1 VIKLLLKNF
10 KERVIYCL
18 IIFSTLVTVGILL
31 WIFVFIVKNG
41 IMHLNLKFLLSNYSG
56 DETGIFPMIINTL
69 IVIVSTIIIAVPI
82 GVSTAI
88 YLTEYGENGRIIL
101 VVRFAVELLAGI
113 PSIIYGL
120 FGMVLFVTILNFNW
134 SILSGTLTLSIMIL
148 PVIIRT
154 TEEALISVP
163 KEYREGSLSLGVSKI
178 RTIIKVVIPSAKA
191 GILTGIILAMGRV
204 SGETA
209 AVYLTVGMVPRIA
222 KGFLESGRTLSVHM
236 YLLAK
241 EGISFEEAYAT
252 ATVLLLITL
261 MLNQIVK
268 VVSRNEGN

>member
-1 VIKLLLKNF
+1 MLLKNF
-10 KERVIYCL
+10 KERVIYYL

-31 WIFVFIVKNG
+31 WIFIFIVKNG
-41 IMHLNLKFLLSNYSG
+41 ILHLNLKFLLSNYSG

-69 IVIVSTIIIAVPI
+69 IVIASTIMIAVPI

-88 YLTEYGENGRIIL
+88 YLTEYAENGRIIL

-134 SILSGTLTLSIMIL
+134 SILSGTLTLGIMIL

-178 RTIIKVVIPSAKA
+178 RTIIKVVLPSAKS

-261 MLNQIVK
+261 ILNQIVK
-268 VVSRNEGN
+268 VVSRNEMN

>member
-10 KERVIYCL
+10 KERVIYYL

-31 WIFVFIVKNG
+31 WIFIFIVKNG
-41 IMHLNLKFLLSNYSG
+41 ILHLNLKFLLSNYSG

-69 IVIVSTIIIAVPI
+69 IVIASTIMIAVPI

-88 YLTEYGENGRIIL
+88 YLTEYAENGRIIL

-134 SILSGTLTLSIMIL
+134 SILSGTLTLGIMIL

-178 RTIIKVVIPSAKA
+178 RTIIKVVLPSAKS

-222 KGFLESGRTLSVHM
+222 KSFLESGRTLSVHM

-261 MLNQIVK
+261 ILNQMVK
-268 VVSRNEGN
+268 VVSRNEMN

>member
-1 VIKLLLKNF
+1 
-10 KERVIYCL
+10 
-18 IIFSTLVTVGILL
+18 
-31 WIFVFIVKNG
+31 
-41 IMHLNLKFLLSNYSG
+41 MHLNLKFLLSNYSG

-69 IVIVSTIIIAVPI
+69 IVIASTIIIAVPI

-88 YLTEYGENGRIIL
+88 YLTEYAENGRIIL

-134 SILSGTLTLSIMIL
+134 SILSGTLTLGIMIL

-178 RTIIKVVIPSAKA
+178 RTIIKVVLPSAKS

-261 MLNQIVK
+261 ILNQIVK

>member
-1 VIKLLLKNF
+1 MIKLLLKNF

-31 WIFVFIVKNG
+31 WIFIFIVKNG

-69 IVIVSTIIIAVPI
+69 IVIASTIIIAVPI

-88 YLTEYGENGRIIL
+88 YLTEYAENGRIIL

-134 SILSGTLTLSIMIL
+134 SILSGTLTLGIMIL

-178 RTIIKVVIPSAKA
+178 RTIIKVVLPSAKS

-261 MLNQIVK
+261 ILNQIVK